1 MGMTTDSAPELQRDF
16 TATIYWMKGNKLV
29 PLRRSNAKDKFT
41 WGIVPENNWLQTGG
55 DQPSLTLDFEFHS
68 KTEDRLHYMIS
79 RSSGLNMLGR
89 SVNGYLG
96 LYRVSEVTDYWKL
109 EPLRRASNGWV
120 CHLRDHEGHVVKT
133 WLDNPHFDNLT
144 YHFLNTYE
152 GNDAEFL
159 VVPTT

>member
-16 TATIYWMKGNKLV
+16 TATIYWMNGNKLV
-29 PLRRSNAKDKFT
+29 PIRRSSARDKFT
-41 WGIVPENNWLQTGG
+41 WGIAPEGNWLQAGG
-55 DQPSLTLDFEFHS
+55 DQPSLPLDFEFHS

-79 RSSGLNMLGR
+79 MSSGNKLGR

-96 LYRVSEVTDYWKL
+96 LYQISEVTDYWKL

-120 CHLRDHEGHVVKT
+120 CHFRDHEGHGVKT
-133 WLDNPHFDNLT
+133 WLDNPHFDNST